1 MAFVTIFLN
10 VMMPVFGIVVIS
22 YLLGNRLQLQARTLT
37 KTAYYVLVPC
47 FIFEALSS
55 AEIPLHH
62 AVKIVCF
69 VVLSQLVIGLVAG
82 GYARLLG
89 RSREMI
95 AAFVIVAIA
104 GNVGNYGIA
113 VIIFRL
119 GETAT
124 ASATFFY
131 VIMSAIIFIGSVGI
145 AGWAHGGGGG
155 VMQGLLK
162 TPALWAMAVGLLASG
177 NDLVL
182 PTMMSR
188 MIGLLAQAMI
198 PIMLLSLGLQLLEQK
213 HLRFSVDL
221 LTVSGFRLLLAPLV
235 AGLIAIPFGFGEIDY
250 ASGVLQFGMP
260 TAVVATIIAKEHDI
274 DPQFIVSAV
283 LFTVLASLITL
294 PLIMILI

>member
-1 MAFVTIFLN
+1 
-10 VMMPVFGIVVIS
+10 
-22 YLLGNRLQLQARTLT
+22 
-37 KTAYYVLVPC
+37 
-47 FIFEALSS
+47 
-55 AEIPLHH
+55 
-62 AVKIVCF
+62 
-69 VVLSQLVIGLVAG
+69 
-82 GYARLLG
+82 
-89 RSREMI
+89 
-95 AAFVIVAIA
+95 
-104 GNVGNYGIA
+104 
-113 VIIFRL
+113 
-119 GETAT
+119 
-124 ASATFFY
+124 
-131 VIMSAIIFIGSVGI
+131 
-145 AGWAHGGGGG
+145 
-155 VMQGLLK
+155 MQGLLK

-221 LTVSGFRLLLAPLV
+221 LAVSGFRLLLAPLV
-235 AGLIAIPFGFGEIDY
+235 AGLIAIPFGFGKIDY

>member
-1 MAFVTIFLN
+1 M
-10 VMMPVFGIVVIS
+10 
-22 YLLGNRLQLQARTLT
+22 
-37 KTAYYVLVPC
+37 
-47 FIFEALSS
+47 
-55 AEIPLHH
+55 
-62 AVKIVCF
+62 
-69 VVLSQLVIGLVAG
+69 
-82 GYARLLG
+82 LG
-89 RSREMI
+89 RSREVI

-124 ASATFFY
+124 APATFFY
-131 VIMSAIIFIGSVGI
+131 VIMSAAIFIGSVGI

-155 VMQGLLK
+155 IVHGLLK
-162 TPALWAMAVGLLASG
+162 TPAIWALVMGLVASG

-182 PTMMSR
+182 PTMLSR

-213 HLRFSVDL
+213 QLRLSVDL
-221 LTVSGFRLLLAPLV
+221 LTVSCFRLLLAPLV

-250 ASGVLQFGMP
+250 TAGVLQFGMP
-260 TAVVATIIAKEHDI
+260 TAVVAAIIAKEHDI